1 MKKVMIL
8 LVSVLMISLI
18 SCSKTEDIKQSWIF
32 TITTVQSISP
42 AMEGY
47 PITNVTTIEQ
57 NNLTEDEANQAI
69 AGANLTQ
76 TMKNGEYT
84 ITTTITATKA
94 LKK

>member
-1 MKKVMIL
+1 MKKVKLLFFSFIL
-8 LVSVLMISLI
+8 ISSF

-32 TITTVQSISP
+32 TITTVMSISP

-47 PITNVTTIEQ
+47 PITNVTEIVQ
-57 NNLTEDEANQAI
+57 DNLTEDEANKAI
-69 AGANLTQ
+69 EGSNATQ

-94 LKK
+94 VKK